1 MPLNSHQTTKP
12 QYNTATI
19 SYSLSYIYMCVYIY
33 TYNTYIYI
41 HIMRMYIYI
50 CIICIYIYVHINIMI
65 IIQPG
70 EKTSAGD
77 PWELQRRPGPAAAD
91 CHPPSHRALGCG
103 GHAAQG
109 GQGAPPGLGEGLEN
123 SEISW
128 GKSGVKPCYPLVN
141 IQKAMENGHRNSM
154 K

>member
-1 MPLNSHQTTKP
+1 M
-12 QYNTATI
+12 
-19 SYSLSYIYMCVYIY
+19 YIYI
-33 TYNTYIYI
+33 YNTYIYI
-41 HIMRMYIYI
+41 IHI
-50 CIICIYIYVHINIMI
+50 CICIYIYVRINIMI

-77 PWELQRRPGPAAAD
+77 PWELQRRPGPTAAD

-109 GQGAPPGLGEGLEN
+109 GQGAPRLGEGLEN

-128 GKSGVKPCYPLVN
+128 GKWGETMLNQVKPGETSEFRDFKGLDSERIWDSVGWCWTIQCLKTLQRGDVGAEDPNPLL
-141 IQKAMENGHRNSM
+141 
-154 K
+154 